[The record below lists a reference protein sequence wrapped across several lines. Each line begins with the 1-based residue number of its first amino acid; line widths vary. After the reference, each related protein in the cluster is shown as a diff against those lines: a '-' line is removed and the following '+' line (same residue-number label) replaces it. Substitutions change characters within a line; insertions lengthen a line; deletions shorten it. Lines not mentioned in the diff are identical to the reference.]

1 VELIRDAVNAV
12 QKNLEALGIYIGITL
27 TVSVVSTFANSRM
40 GAPPENPYA
49 DPNLVMYE
57 VVLNLF
63 LVFAAA
69 LAQSIAFARLGKD
82 IDRPLWKISGDLE
95 AIKKYLPLWAGLNA
109 IVILIQVLTGWSI
122 STFGGSPASGFLFI
136 ATVLAMILYIPAG
149 AALMFIRTPEWTHL
163 PEAVRPLFRQFPKTL
178 VILALTGVLY
188 LLQISLIA
196 GTEDQ
201 PWLRPL
207 VDIAFAYF
215 DCVIFSAVWLVFMYD
230 RQAPEEVD
238 LDF

>member
-12 QKNLEALGIYIGITL
+12 QRNLGALGIYMGIMLVT
-27 TVSVVSTFANSRM
+27 SIAANYANFWM
-40 GAPPENPYA
+40 DAPPENPYA
-49 DPNLVMYE
+49 NPNLVMYE

-82 IDRPLWKISGDLE
+82 IDRPLWKISGDVE

-109 IVILIQVLTGWSI
+109 IVILIQILTGWSV
-122 STFGGSPASGFLFI
+122 STFGGSAASGFLFI
-136 ATVLAMILYIPAG
+136 AMLLAVILYIPAG
-149 AALMFIRTPEWTHL
+149 ASLMFLRTPEWTHL
-163 PEAVRPLFRQFPKTL
+163 QEAVRPLLRQFPKTL
-178 VILALTGVLY
+178 VILALTGVLF

-196 GTEDQ
+196 GTEAQ

-207 VDIAFAYF
+207 VDITFAYF
-215 DCVIFSAVWLVFMYD
+215 DCVIFSAVWLLFMYD

>member
-1 VELIRDAVNAV
+1 MELIRDAVNAV
-12 QKNLEALGIYIGITL
+12 QRNLEALGIYLGITVV
-27 TVSVVSTFANSRM
+27 VSVATTFANIRM

-49 DPNLVMYE
+49 DPTLVAYE

-63 LVFAAA
+63 LVFGAA
-69 LAQSIAFARLGKD
+69 LAQSVAFSRLGKE

-109 IVILIQVLTGWSI
+109 IVLLVLVLTGWSI
-122 STFGGSPASGFLFI
+122 STFGGSPASGLLFI
-136 ATVLAMILYIPAG
+136 ASVLAMILYIPAG
-149 AALMFIRTPEWTHL
+149 ASLMFLRTPEWTHL

-178 VILALTGVLY
+178 VILAMTGVLY
-188 LLQISLIA
+188 LLQISLI
-196 GTEDQ
+196 GETEKQ

-215 DCVIFSAVWLVFMYD
+215 DCVIFAAVWLVFMYD